1 MSGFEIAGIVLAV
14 IPIIYD
20 ALKDA
25 PETGIGKQG
34 SAFRKAARRRREFA
48 LKLFLLDTE
57 LRNSMLDI
65 FKWVKLPLTDVQWDH
80 LMSKRTMGAKLLQIW
95 NDLLETLPQEMNTA
109 FKSAL
114 EEIRDVLESIE
125 EILVAI
131 VVHTHISY
139 DEGRQK
145 LRSIA
150 KDKNDCTLAMKGH
163 IKDRFNFAKSSADR
177 DALVKEMTENIK
189 LLKLTLETHQK
200 TADLAETRYATKC
213 RKLHCPFLE
222 QVRRYSDNLYDAL
235 SESWNCI
242 CHKSRSAMLR
252 LEKRDSPDERKPT
265 DIRFSLIL
273 TFEHSSGEPEV
284 DSWAFR
290 ETGVCVNTK

>member
-14 IPIIYD
+14 IPIIHD

-34 SAFRKAARRRREFA
+34 SAFRQAARRRREFA
-48 LKLFLLDTE
+48 LKLFLIDTE

-80 LMSKRTMGAKLLQIW
+80 LMSKRTMGPKLLQIW

-109 FKSAL
+109 FKNAL

-139 DEGRQK
+139 DDGRQK

-150 KDKNDCTLAMKGH
+150 KDKKDCTLAMKGH
-163 IKDRFNFAKSSADR
+163 IKDRFC
-177 DALVKEMTENIK
+177 EI
-189 LLKLTLETHQK
+189 
-200 TADLAETRYATKC
+200 
-213 RKLHCPFLE
+213 
-222 QVRRYSDNLYDAL
+222 
-235 SESWNCI
+235 I
-242 CHKSRSAMLR
+242 GGSRCTC
-252 LEKRDSPDERKPT
+252 ERNDGKYK
-265 DIRFSLIL
+265 IAQ
-273 TFEHSSGEPEV
+273 V
-284 DSWAFR
+284 DSRNTPEDGRPCGDEICDAVSQTSLSLSRTGPALFR
-290 ETGVCVNTK
+290 